1 VHGFAN
7 NRKTKGLISMSCPIK
22 KHTRLSIPP
31 RDKSVV
37 AVPRPAIDENCAHRE
52 QVKNAFDFGFSRYE
66 KAMEELS
73 KV

>member
-1 VHGFAN
+1 
-7 NRKTKGLISMSCPIK
+7 MSYALK
-22 KHTRLSIPP
+22 KRTRLNIPP
-31 RDKSVV
+31 RDKRVV
-37 AVPRPAIDENCAHRE
+37 AVPRPAIDENCTHRE

>member
-1 VHGFAN
+1 
-7 NRKTKGLISMSCPIK
+7 MSYALK
-22 KHTRLSIPP
+22 KNSRLNIPP

-37 AVPRPAIDENCAHRE
+37 AVPRAVVDGRHTHSE
-52 QVKNAFDFGFSRYE
+52 QVKNAFDFGFTRYE

>member
-1 VHGFAN
+1 
-7 NRKTKGLISMSCPIK
+7 MSYALK
-22 KHTRLSIPP
+22 KHTRLTIPP

-37 AVPRPAIDENCAHRE
+37 AAPRPAIDENCTHRE

-66 KAMEELS
+66 KAMEDLS

>member
-1 VHGFAN
+1 MSYAL
-7 NRKTKGLISMSCPIK
+7 KTPAIDYS
-22 KHTRLSIPP
+22 P

-37 AVPRPAIDENCAHRE
+37 AAPRPAIDENCTHRE

-66 KAMEELS
+66 KAMEDLS

>member
-1 VHGFAN
+1 
-7 NRKTKGLISMSCPIK
+7 
-22 KHTRLSIPP
+22 KHPRLTIPP

-37 AVPRPAIDENCAHRE
+37 AAPRPAIDENCTHRE

>member
-1 VHGFAN
+1 
-7 NRKTKGLISMSCPIK
+7 M
-22 KHTRLSIPP
+22 SIPP

-37 AVPRPAIDENCAHRE
+37 AVPRPVIDENCAHRE

>member
-1 VHGFAN
+1 MA
-7 NRKTKGLISMSCPIK
+7 
-22 KHTRLSIPP
+22 
-31 RDKSVV
+31 
-37 AVPRPAIDENCAHRE
+37 APRPAIDENCTHRE